1 MILCVNKE
9 EMVGVDYDQAT
20 NILKKTEGVIT
31 MFVANATRA
40 SGKKPG
46 GWWSSCTMSLKTTE
60 DYSSPS
66 LSIRRLFLSLKGSTS
81 SIQ

>member
-46 GWWSSCTMSLKTTE
+46 G
-60 DYSSPS
+60 
-66 LSIRRLFLSLKGSTS
+66 
-81 SIQ
+81 